1 MAIHQNVLLVEGM
14 DEVRTIPYLI
24 EENGIDWGTTKN
36 PIVFLKDCEGYSNII
51 NADRISTE
59 LKADGIRSLGILLD
73 ADDQPQDRWVE
84 IREACRKSLPNIP
97 QELPESGLIVVDDN
111 GIRVGI
117 WIMPDNKLPGMLETF
132 LGYLLPTST
141 SALWSLAEKSINEAK
156 ENGAPFIE
164 SHRQKA
170 QIHTWLAWQKPP
182 GRQLHQ
188 AIQQRILDPTHPEAA
203 KFVAWFRQ
211 LYDLR

>member
-24 EENGIDWGTTKN
+24 EENGIDWGTAKN

-84 IREACRKSLPNIP
+84 IREACPI
-97 QELPESGLIVVDDN
+97 
-111 GIRVGI
+111 
-117 WIMPDNKLPGMLETF
+117 F
-132 LGYLLPTST
+132 LKNY
-141 SALWSLAEKSINEAK
+141 
-156 ENGAPFIE
+156 
-164 SHRQKA
+164 QKMA
-170 QIHTWLAWQKPP
+170 
-182 GRQLHQ
+182 
-188 AIQQRILDPTHPEAA
+188 
-203 KFVAWFRQ
+203 
-211 LYDLR
+211 